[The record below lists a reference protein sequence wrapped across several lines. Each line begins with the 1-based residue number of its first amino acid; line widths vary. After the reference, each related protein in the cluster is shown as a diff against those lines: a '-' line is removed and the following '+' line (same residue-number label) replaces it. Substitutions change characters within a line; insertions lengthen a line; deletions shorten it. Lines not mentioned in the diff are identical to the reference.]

1 MRPHRAKQQGVPR
14 TDRLTDETQRRF
26 PRTVRGEAAYLR
38 ALFATPDREHD
49 SRSASQSMTPW
60 GGPSMTEALAPRF
73 DVSVERLTA
82 TAVVRVR
89 GELDI
94 ATVPALTDV
103 LRSLE
108 QPCDRVVLD
117 LSGLT
122 FIDSTGLTLAVTEH
136 QRAAKDGV
144 EFVLAGAT
152 GNVLK
157 VFRLTGLDVTMPMA
171 PDLASALADG
181 HRAPGT

>member
-1 MRPHRAKQQGVPR
+1 
-14 TDRLTDETQRRF
+14 
-26 PRTVRGEAAYLR
+26 
-38 ALFATPDREHD
+38 
-49 SRSASQSMTPW
+49 
-60 GGPSMTEALAPRF
+60 MTEALAPRF
-73 DVSVERLTA
+73 DVSIERRSA
-82 TAVVRVR
+82 TAIVRVG

-103 LRSLE
+103 LRGLE

-144 EFVLAGAT
+144 ELVLAGAT
-152 GNVLK
+152 DNVLK

-171 PDLASALADG
+171 PDVASALADG
-181 HRAPGT
+181 HPAGT

>member
-1 MRPHRAKQQGVPR
+1 MRPHRAQQQAVPR
-14 TDRLTDETQRRF
+14 TDRLPDEAQRRF
-26 PRTVRGEAAYLR
+26 AQTVRGETAYLR
-38 ALFATPDREHD
+38 ALFATPGGEHD
-49 SRSASQSMTPW
+49 SAPASQSMT
-60 GGPSMTEALAPRF
+60 SVRTTAMTEALAPQF
-73 DVSVERLTA
+73 DVSVERLSA
-82 TAVVRVR
+82 TAVVRVS

-103 LRSLE
+103 LRGLE

-144 EFVLAGAT
+144 ELVLAGAT
-152 GNVLK
+152 DNVLQ
-157 VFRLTGLDVTMPMA
+157 VFRLTGLDVTIPMA
-171 PDLASALADG
+171 PDVASAFADG
-181 HRAPGT
+181 QHPGGT

>member
-1 MRPHRAKQQGVPR
+1 MRPHRAQQQGVPR
-14 TDRLTDETQRRF
+14 TDRLTDEAQR
-26 PRTVRGEAAYLR
+26 PVARTVRGEAAYLR
-38 ALFATPDREHD
+38 ALFATPDGEHD
-49 SRSASQSMTPW
+49 SGPSSQSMIPW

-73 DVSVERLTA
+73 DVSIERRSA
-82 TAVVRVR
+82 TAVVRVS

-117 LSGLT
+117 LSALT

-152 GNVLK
+152 DNVLQ

-171 PDLASALADG
+171 PDVASALADG
-181 HRAPGT
+181 QRPAGT

>member
-1 MRPHRAKQQGVPR
+1 MRPHRAQQQGVPR
-14 TDRLTDETQRRF
+14 TDRSTDEAQRRSG
-26 PRTVRGEAAYLR
+26 RTVRGDAAFPR
-38 ALFATPDREHD
+38 ALSAAPDGERD
-49 SRSASQSMTPW
+49 SVPASQSRTPG
-60 GGPSMTEALAPRF
+60 GGPSITEALAPRF
-73 DVSVERLTA
+73 DVSIERLSA

-103 LRSLE
+103 LRGLE

-136 QRAAKDGV
+136 QRAAQEGV
-144 EFVLAGAT
+144 ELVLAGAT
-152 GNVLK
+152 DNILK
-157 VFRLTGLDVTMPMA
+157 VLRLTGLDVTLLMA
-171 PDLASALADG
+171 PDVASALADG
-181 HRAPGT
+181 HRASGP

>member
-1 MRPHRAKQQGVPR
+1 MTSVR
-14 TDRLTDETQRRF
+14 TTE
-26 PRTVRGEAAYLR
+26 
-38 ALFATPDREHD
+38 
-49 SRSASQSMTPW
+49 
-60 GGPSMTEALAPRF
+60 MTEALAPQF
-73 DVSVERLTA
+73 DVSVERLSA
-82 TAVVRVR
+82 AAVVHVS

-103 LRSLE
+103 LRGLE
-108 QPCDRVVLD
+108 QPCNRVVLD

-144 EFVLAGAT
+144 ELVLAGAT
-152 GNVLK
+152 DNVLK
-157 VFRLTGLDVTMPMA
+157 VLRLTGLDVTMPMA

-181 HRAPGT
+181 HASPGT